1 MAEVKWIKIVT
12 NIFDNRKIKQ
22 IETLPDGDTIIII
35 WFKLLC
41 LTGQINDKGYVYLTQ
56 EVPYTEEMLSTEFNR
71 PLKTIQLAMRTFQ
84 TFGMVEIID
93 DIYHI
98 SNWENYQNVEGLEK
112 IREQNRLRKQRQ
124 REKEKVL
131 LLESHVMSRD
141 SHATDKDIDKEIDKN
156 NINVVIKRYEEE
168 IGFATPTTLTTL
180 LSYQDDLT
188 DEMIVKAIEIASERN
203 KKNLSYIKGILNSWI
218 SKGYKTLADIENEQS
233 NKTTN
238 IEEVWSE

>member
-1 MAEVKWIKIVT
+1 MSEVKWIKIVT

-112 IREQNRLRKQRQ
+112 IREQTRKRVAKY
-124 REKEKVL
+124 REKQKL
-131 LLESHVMSRD
+131 LPSNDTVTLRN
-141 SHATDKDIDKEIDKN
+141 AIDKDIDIDKEIDKN

-188 DEMIVKAIEIASERN
+188 DEMIIKAIEIASERN